1 MLLRTHRRR
10 HEIHGS
16 SVRVNR
22 KQRAQTLEESMRLD
36 VRKEDAA
43 GGVTELQDEVDGD
56 WTRAIDACNRLLELR
71 QTLMPKAAAPLE
83 VLVELCGDKDTLKLR
98 NKPRTL
104 KPAIWRWPR
113 GSLRA

>member
-1 MLLRTHRRR
+1 MALACGSIASSARRFLK
-10 HEIHGS
+10 S
-16 SVRVNR
+16 
-22 KQRAQTLEESMRLD
+22 QCALD

-71 QTLMPKAAAPLE
+71 QTVVPKAAAPLE

-98 NKPRTL
+98 SKPRTL

-113 GSLRA
+113 RSSRA